1 MNQAADVAK
10 APESEAPKPEMTYAN
25 LCAAI
30 GERHYL
36 VAKLSSEI
44 AALTKQIDAIK
55 AKTPEPNT

>member
-1 MNQAADVAK
+1 
-10 APESEAPKPEMTYAN
+10 MTYAN

>member
-1 MNQAADVAK
+1 MTDAEKDTKAK
-10 APESEAPKPEMTYAN
+10 AYAE

-55 AKTPEPNT
+55 AEAPEPTT